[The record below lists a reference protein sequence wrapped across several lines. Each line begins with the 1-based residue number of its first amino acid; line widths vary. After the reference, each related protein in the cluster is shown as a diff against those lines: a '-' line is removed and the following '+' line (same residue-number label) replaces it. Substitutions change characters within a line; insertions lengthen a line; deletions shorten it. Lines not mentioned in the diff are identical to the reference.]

1 MVGTE
6 EDIQFGI
13 LVFLDAHE
21 IKFLRHFESKYD
33 KYCIFL
39 CELFLFSK
47 KGLPSR
53 LDFVGFFR
61 NVLFTNTFLIKLMM
75 ILYVFLQYHKGQ
87 CELFLFSKKGLPSR
101 LDFVGFFRNV
111 LFTNTF
117 LIKLMMMTLCFFTI
131 SQRAMSSL
139 FCRLLPK
146 YESIADYCQG
156 TISSPK
162 VSWNLLWW
170 NHVLIKSQNY
180 RLQPRTQLNSVKDGF
195 MEVFWKRCI

>member
-75 ILYVFLQYHKGQ
+75 
-87 CELFLFSKKGLPSR
+87 
-101 LDFVGFFRNV
+101 
-111 LFTNTF
+111 
-117 LIKLMMMTLCFFTI
+117 MTLCFFTI

-139 FCRLLPK
+139 FCRLLPR